1 MSKLPIL
8 DNETEKIGHPWEE
21 KRAHGKG
28 NYILLYGV
36 IGWGVTVAV
45 LISIINLL
53 TGEPTL
59 LDFVLNF
66 VFFPLG
72 GLFWGWFTWKYME
85 NNYQK
90 LRQVELNRRVN
101 ATQNRIEELWGM
113 FVKVPFVNKAGRT
126 IQGMDNWFFEM
137 EERKLFIKFD
147 EGNVLA
153 NDLEEYENKRVE
165 IQGYISTGLWDTS
178 DTNIQSRMG
187 DYLVV
192 LEVLTKD

>member
-1 MSKLPIL
+1 MSQLPIL

-21 KRAHGKG
+21 KRAQGKG
-28 NYILLYGV
+28 AYILLYGV
-36 IGWGVTVAV
+36 VGWGVTVAV
-45 LISIINLL
+45 LISMINLL
-53 TGEPTL
+53 TGEPTV

-72 GLFWGWFTWKYME
+72 GFFWGWFTWKYME

-90 LRQVELNRRVN
+90 LRQVELKRRAN
-101 ATQNRIEELWGM
+101 ARLGRMEDLWGKV
-113 FVKVPFVNKAGRT
+113 VKVPFVNKAGRT
-126 IQGMDNWFFEM
+126 IEGMDNWFFEM
-137 EERKLFIKFD
+137 EERRLFIKFD
-147 EGNVLA
+147 EGNVSA
-153 NDLEEYENKRVE
+153 KELEQYENKRIE

-192 LEVLTKD
+192 SEVLTTA